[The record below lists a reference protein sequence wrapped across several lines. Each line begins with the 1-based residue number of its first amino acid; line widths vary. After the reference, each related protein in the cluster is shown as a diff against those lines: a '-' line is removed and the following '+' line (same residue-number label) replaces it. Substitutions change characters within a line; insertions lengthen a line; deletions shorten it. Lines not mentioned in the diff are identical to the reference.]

1 MSLTTK
7 RLIELIKNSKSCK
20 GVEIY
25 IDYNKQEEVD
35 YLDKLVYDLKQNDL
49 ILQVHGEIELDYD
62 KQLEYIK
69 KLESYSDFLGY
80 PIVLTMHTI
89 FDSNPEVSIQKTI
102 DYISRLKND
111 IDNNKI
117 IICIENLN
125 DHGENIRLGKEE
137 ITSTVLNDE
146 SLYFTYDVG
155 HEIVDYGNIVDL
167 DKYMIEYIRNI
178 HIHSSNDKGKS
189 HMPIYKNDIHWN
201 EIIKAIEYLVVNNYK
216 YNIVYEYGLEYCFG
230 DTVEEKVID
239 YLNSM
244 DYVSERY

>member
-1 MSLTTK
+1 MTSLISINYKFMSLTTK
-7 RLIELIKNSKSCK
+7 RLIELINNSKSCK

-25 IDYNKQEEVD
+25 IDYNKQEEID

-111 IDNNKI
+111 IDI
-117 IICIENLN
+117 
-125 DHGENIRLGKEE
+125 
-137 ITSTVLNDE
+137 
-146 SLYFTYDVG
+146 F
-155 HEIVDYGNIVDL
+155 
-167 DKYMIEYIRNI
+167 YI
-178 HIHSSNDKGKS
+178 
-189 HMPIYKNDIHWN
+189 
-201 EIIKAIEYLVVNNYK
+201 
-216 YNIVYEYGLEYCFG
+216 
-230 DTVEEKVID
+230 
-239 YLNSM
+239 
-244 DYVSERY
+244 